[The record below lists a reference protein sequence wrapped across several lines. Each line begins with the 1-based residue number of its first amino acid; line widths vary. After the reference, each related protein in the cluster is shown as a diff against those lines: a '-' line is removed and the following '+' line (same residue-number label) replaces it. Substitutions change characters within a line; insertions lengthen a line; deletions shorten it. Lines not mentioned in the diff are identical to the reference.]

1 MLWHVK
7 VKGKVKGKAVRKVNR
22 RLIMWIYN
30 YNDELYHYGIP
41 GMKWGVKRAQRFYE
55 KTGGSYTKKGLENYD
70 KSLKKYETAKKKLKK
85 TKGDSNTKK
94 EYNASK
100 NKLKRDYK
108 QLSKD
113 IRADKGKEL
122 YSKGRTISGSAEI
135 TALAESLIL
144 VGSTIAANVIAKYTD
159 RKTGAIA
166 GTSIAIGGTAVNAI
180 LSANTAIKDRNQRAY
195 YAHSRS

>member
-1 MLWHVK
+1 
-7 VKGKVKGKAVRKVNR
+7 
-22 RLIMWIYN
+22 MWTYN

-55 KTGGSYTKKGLENYD
+55 KTGGAYTKKGLENYD
-70 KSLKKYETAKKKLKK
+70 KSLKKYETAKEKLKNS
-85 TKGDSNTKK
+85 KGDSNVKK
-94 EYNASK
+94 EYKDSK

-122 YSKGRTISGSAEI
+122 YSKGRTISGSAGT
-135 TALAESLIL
+135 TALAESLIV
-144 VGSTIAANVIAKYTD
+144 VGSNIAGAMISKYSD

-166 GTSIAIGGTAVNAI
+166 GTAIAIGGTAVNAI
-180 LSANTAIKDRNQRAY
+180 LSANTAIKNRNQRAY